1 MVGVFY
7 FNDMDEIKVRKL
19 GVEKTKVFNEK
30 FDELYEKYKKKSLES
45 GLSGELK
52 FEKQHGRIFIY
63 AVI

>member
-1 MVGVFY
+1 
-7 FNDMDEIKVRKL
+7 MDEIKVRKL